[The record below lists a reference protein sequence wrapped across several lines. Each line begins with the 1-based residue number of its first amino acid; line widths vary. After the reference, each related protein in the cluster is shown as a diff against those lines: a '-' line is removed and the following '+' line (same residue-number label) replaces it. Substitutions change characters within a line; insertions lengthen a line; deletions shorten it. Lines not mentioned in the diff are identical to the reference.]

1 MRRTIVLEGRN
12 SISKINMNVK
22 IETNSY
28 TKDEVD
34 REVNRLEDQLFE
46 VLNQHFYVREIKI
59 K

>member
-1 MRRTIVLEGRN
+1 
-12 SISKINMNVK
+12 MNVK